1 MRVMKWASNNIEE
14 RRKTFMEQWFPFIQ
28 EVGFPV
34 VVTFYLLHRIET
46 KLDRVIESIQSI
58 PEKMAPEQVQVK
70 KSV

>member
-1 MRVMKWASNNIEE
+1 
-14 RRKTFMEQWFPFIQ
+14 MEQWFPFIQ